1 MLTNIKNVDTIHTSQ
16 QMIELVAEFFKKL
29 SVIYCVRLSVR
40 TVGFQPTKR
49 GSTPLRSTILK
60 HIAEVGSVRQGESNS
75 LCSLVCFNM
84 VVYGVVIQWQNMRL
98 LTVLREFDSLQP
110 YQKY

>member
-1 MLTNIKNVDTIHTSQ
+1 VLTNIKNVDTIHTSQ
-16 QMIELVAEFFKKL
+16 QMIELVAKFFKKL

-60 HIAEVGSVRQGESNS
+60 RKGVG
-75 LCSLVCFNM
+75 
-84 VVYGVVIQWQNMRL
+84 GVTN
-98 LTVLREFDSLQP
+98 
-110 YQKY
+110 YQTSASHMQEL